1 MNYQSIVSAQH
12 NFFNQNHTKSI
23 SFRIKQLK
31 LFRKMIL
38 ENESDLYTAIYKDFG
53 KSELETFSS
62 EIGLVLKD
70 ISHALKNIKSWSA
83 KKRVKNN
90 LINFLGKSLIVP
102 EPLGVCLVIG
112 AWNYPYYLTFS
123 PAVAALAAG
132 NTVVIKPSEISANT
146 SALMTNLVANY
157 FDKRVFTSVEGAV
170 TETTKL
176 LNIKFDKIFFTGSTR
191 VGKIVYAAAAKQ
203 LTPVTLELGGKSP
216 AIVTKNCNLNKT
228 VKRLVW
234 AKFFNA
240 GQTCIA
246 PDYILVHS
254 AVKDKFVK
262 AVKQEI
268 IRRKYAVKNK
278 NYVQIVNDSNVD
290 RLKKLIT
297 KEHLSFGGV
306 VDAESRVI
314 SPTILENLPFD
325 HPVMQEEI
333 FGPILP
339 VFQYNELNQAI
350 NYIKAQEKPLSA
362 YVFSNSKNDT
372 NRVLKE
378 LSFGGGCVNDAVMHI
393 SNPNLPFGGIGASGI
408 GSYHGEAGF
417 ACFSHQKSI
426 LKKSNFLELPFKYA
440 PISDRKL
447 MWIRSLFKL
456 D

>member
-53 KSELETFSS
+53 KSEFETFSS

-157 FDKRVFTSVEGAV
+157 FDKRIFTSVEGAV

-191 VGKIVYAAAAKQ
+191 VGKIVYASAAKQ

-228 VKRLVW
+228 VQRLVW

-246 PDYILVHS
+246 PDYVFVHS

-268 IRRKYAVKNK
+268 IRRKYAVENK
-278 NYVQIVNDSNVD
+278 NYVQIINDSNVD

-297 KEHLSFGGV
+297 KEHLSYGGV
-306 VDAESRVI
+306 VDVEHRVI

-333 FGPILP
+333 FGPILS
-339 VFQYNELNQAI
+339 VFQYDELDKAI

-440 PISDRKL
+440 PMSDRKL
-447 MWIRSLFKL
+447 MWVRNLFKL

>member
-1 MNYQSIVSAQH
+1 
-12 NFFNQNHTKSI
+12 
-23 SFRIKQLK
+23 
-31 LFRKMIL
+31 
-38 ENESDLYTAIYKDFG
+38 
-53 KSELETFSS
+53 
-62 EIGLVLKD
+62 
-70 ISHALKNIKSWSA
+70 
-83 KKRVKNN
+83 
-90 LINFLGKSLIVP
+90 LIVP

-157 FDKRVFTSVEGAV
+157 FDKRIFTSVEGAV

-191 VGKIVYAAAAKQ
+191 VGKIVYASAAKQ

-228 VKRLVW
+228 VQRLVW

-246 PDYILVHS
+246 PDYVFVHS

-268 IRRKYAVKNK
+268 IRRKYAVENK
-278 NYVQIVNDSNVD
+278 NYVQIINDSNVD

-297 KEHLSFGGV
+297 KEHLSYGGV
-306 VDAESRVI
+306 VDVEHRVI

-339 VFQYNELNQAI
+339 VFQYDELDKAI

-440 PISDRKL
+440 PMSDRKL
-447 MWIRSLFKL
+447 MWVRNLFKL

>member
-53 KSELETFSS
+53 KSEFETFSS

-157 FDKRVFTSVEGAV
+157 FDKRIFTSVEGAV

-191 VGKIVYAAAAKQ
+191 VGKIVYASAAKQ

-228 VKRLVW
+228 VQRLVW

-246 PDYILVHS
+246 PDYVFVHS
-254 AVKDKFVK
+254 AVKDKFLK

-268 IRRKYAVKNK
+268 IRRKYAVENK
-278 NYVQIVNDSNVD
+278 NYVQIINDSNVD

-297 KEHLSFGGV
+297 KEHLSYGGV
-306 VDAESRVI
+306 VDVEHRVI

-339 VFQYNELNQAI
+339 VFQYDELDKAI

-440 PISDRKL
+440 PMSDRKL
-447 MWIRSLFKL
+447 MWVRNLFKL

>member
-1 MNYQSIVSAQH
+1 
-12 NFFNQNHTKSI
+12 
-23 SFRIKQLK
+23 
-31 LFRKMIL
+31 
-38 ENESDLYTAIYKDFG
+38 
-53 KSELETFSS
+53 
-62 EIGLVLKD
+62 
-70 ISHALKNIKSWSA
+70 
-83 KKRVKNN
+83 
-90 LINFLGKSLIVP
+90 
-102 EPLGVCLVIG
+102 
-112 AWNYPYYLTFS
+112 
-123 PAVAALAAG
+123 
-132 NTVVIKPSEISANT
+132 
-146 SALMTNLVANY
+146 
-157 FDKRVFTSVEGAV
+157 
-170 TETTKL
+170 
-176 LNIKFDKIFFTGSTR
+176 
-191 VGKIVYAAAAKQ
+191 
-203 LTPVTLELGGKSP
+203 
-216 AIVTKNCNLNKT
+216 
-228 VKRLVW
+228 
-234 AKFFNA
+234 
-240 GQTCIA
+240 
-246 PDYILVHS
+246 
-254 AVKDKFVK
+254 VK